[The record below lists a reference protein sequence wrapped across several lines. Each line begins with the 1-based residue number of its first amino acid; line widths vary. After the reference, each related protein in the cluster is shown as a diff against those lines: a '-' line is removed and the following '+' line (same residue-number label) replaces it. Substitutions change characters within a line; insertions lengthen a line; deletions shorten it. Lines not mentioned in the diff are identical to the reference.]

1 MAKRLQK
8 NSPTHNWIQQI
19 TLYFF
24 DRPRRTALVACLIA
38 VFGIVAFTS
47 LMRKEGFPT
56 INVPYA
62 LGQAVYLVNDAEK
75 VDMDVSKPLASR
87 ITKEADVKS
96 VTSTAQANYATIV
109 IQYENGVDAEART
122 KAINEAI
129 QRENVIPDQTKLSLE
144 AAKFGFTNRGD
155 DAVYSLYNAKE
166 PDMTTEQLAVA
177 GAAATT
183 FINEQQSSYIKNASL
198 INPIEAA
205 VNPLTGEATKAQ
217 TKFER
222 YVVREGNVTR
232 TYHAV
237 AIGIQKNAN
246 TDTLKLDANLRHIAD
261 EYNTKH
267 SQDGYRL
274 SVTGSFAV
282 GVRQQMNELG
292 KTLLEGLLAVLVIG
306 SIVIAVRASLI
317 TVISMVT
324 VILSS
329 FALLYVIGYTVN
341 TIVLFSLILALSLIV
356 DDTIIMVEAIDKER
370 RRMTDKRKIIATATK
385 KVAQAMIA
393 ATTTAALSFAPLFF
407 VGGIIGD
414 FVRAVPVTIISALAI
429 SLLVALIVIPL
440 LARGIMLRPNQ
451 LGKASHRERA
461 AEIEAKIA
469 RAISWPILWARGKR
483 KREIAVGLTA
493 LIISFGFIFGGAA
506 LFSKVQFNIFPP
518 SKDSNEISITMS
530 FPAGTT
536 INGAEELTD
545 KALQQVTKT
554 LGSNLE
560 VTVNYGAT
568 SASSA
573 RFDARL
579 IDYSKRNVTAKELVD
594 KLEKTFSTNG
604 LGVALNAETVDIGG
618 GSSPFEVRIDA
629 ESDRGAATRLA
640 DDIAAYLKKTSVTRI
655 DGTAITISSVAVKG
669 NATPIRDGG
678 KAYVA
683 VNATF
688 AGDDTTAQTTRTK
701 AAIDREFTQE
711 RVASYGLPKT
721 ALTYNFG
728 QEEENQS
735 SFKSLLLAFPLLLLV
750 IFVVLAVQFRS
761 FIQPL
766 LIFMAV
772 PFSIFGVMVG
782 LYVTNNA
789 FSFFAMLGFFALIG
803 LSIKNTILLTDYA
816 NQARLAGMGYID
828 AAHEALAERF
838 RPLVATSLTAIV
850 SLIPLAVASPFWQG
864 LAVVLIG
871 GLLSSTFL
879 VIMVFPYYYLGGEFI
894 RMKLARVRGKR
905 RS

>member
-1 MAKRLQK
+1 MAKQPSK
-8 NSPTHNWIQQI
+8 TTVKYTWIQKI
-19 TLYFF
+19 ALYFF
-24 DRPRRTALVACLIA
+24 DRPRRTALVACLVA
-38 VFGIVAFTS
+38 LFGVVAFTS

-75 VDMDVSKPLASR
+75 VDADVSKPLTTR
-87 ITKEADVKS
+87 IAKEADVKS

-109 IQYENGVDAEART
+109 IQYKNGVDATART
-122 KAINEAI
+122 KAIGDALRHEDVVPS
-129 QRENVIPDQTKLSLE
+129 QVKLSLD
-144 AAKFGFTNRGD
+144 AAKFGLTNRGD
-155 DAVYSLYNAKE
+155 DAVFSLYNVDK
-166 PDMTTEQLAVA
+166 PDMSTTQLAVA
-177 GAAATT
+177 GTAATT
-183 FINEQQSSYIKNASL
+183 FINEQQSSYVKTVSL
-198 INPIEAA
+198 INPIENA
-205 VNPLTGEATKAQ
+205 VNPLTGQTTKAQ

-222 YVVREGNVTR
+222 YVVREGDGTR
-232 TYHAV
+232 SYHAV
-237 AIGIQKNAN
+237 AIGVQKNADA
-246 TDTLKLDANLRHIAD
+246 DTLKLDTSLRHIAD
-261 EYNTKH
+261 DYNAKH
-267 SQDGYRL
+267 AKDGYRL

-292 KTLLEGLLAVLVIG
+292 KTLLEGLLAVLIIG
-306 SIVIAVRASLI
+306 SIVIAVRASII

-414 FVRAVPVTIISALAI
+414 FVRAVPVTIISALGI

-440 LARGIMLRPNQ
+440 LARGIMLRPKQ
-451 LGKASHRERA
+451 LGTASHRERA
-461 AEIEAKIA
+461 ADVEAKVA

-483 KREIAVGLTA
+483 RREVAVGLA
-493 LIISFGFIFGGAA
+493 AVLISFGFIFGGAA
-506 LFSKVQFNIFPP
+506 LFSKIQFNIFPP
-518 SKDSNEISITMS
+518 AKDSNELSVTLT

-536 INGAEELTD
+536 VSGAEQLTD
-545 KALQQVTKT
+545 TAIRQITKT
-554 LGSNLE
+554 LGNNLD
-560 VTVNYGAT
+560 TMVNYGAT
-568 SASSA
+568 SATSA
-573 RFDARL
+573 RFDVSL
-579 IDYSKRNVTAKELVD
+579 IDYSKRSVTAKELVN
-594 KLEKTFSTNG
+594 KLKKDVNTNNH
-604 LGVALNAETVDIGG
+604 GVTLSAQTVDVGG
-618 GSSPFEVRIDA
+618 GNNSSFEVRIDA
-629 ESDRGAATRLA
+629 ENDRVAATRLA
-640 DDIAAYLKKTSVTRI
+640 DEIASYLKKTPVTRI
-655 DGTAITISSVAVKG
+655 DGSTITLSSVAVKG
-669 NATPIRDGG
+669 ETTPIRDSG

-683 VNATF
+683 VNVAFT
-688 AGDDTTAQTTRTK
+688 GDDTTTQTTRTK
-701 AAIDREFTQE
+701 AVLDKEFTPE

-721 ALTYNFG
+721 ALSYNFG

-735 SFKSLLLAFPLLLLV
+735 SFKSLLLAFPVLLLV
-750 IFVVLAVQFRS
+750 IFIVLALQFRS

-766 LIFMAV
+766 LIFMAI
-772 PFSIFGVMVG
+772 PFSVFGVMVG
-782 LYVTNNA
+782 LYLTHNA

-816 NQARLAGMGYID
+816 NQARRAGMGYID

-838 RPLVATSLTAIV
+838 RPLLATSVTAIV

-894 RMKLARVRGKR
+894 RMKFTRRGKR
-905 RS
+905 